1 MTVKFRDLTLH
12 YMSSRPCRHH
22 ELREYILPSRPMG
35 MAACMRG
42 WCAEFTD
49 GTETNSADAPEL
61 STRRSRSE
69 REFEPPRRVI
79 YPVPRLL
86 AVRVDV
92 REPADATPNDILQ
105 VAAVLI

>member
-1 MTVKFRDLTLH
+1 MDASWRA
-12 YMSSRPCRHH
+12 
-22 ELREYILPSRPMG
+22 EYCIQMVQKHNPV
-35 MAACMRG
+35 
-42 WCAEFTD
+42 
-49 GTETNSADAPEL
+49 DAPEP

-69 REFEPPRRVI
+69 REFEPPRRII

-105 VAAVLI
+105 AAAVSI